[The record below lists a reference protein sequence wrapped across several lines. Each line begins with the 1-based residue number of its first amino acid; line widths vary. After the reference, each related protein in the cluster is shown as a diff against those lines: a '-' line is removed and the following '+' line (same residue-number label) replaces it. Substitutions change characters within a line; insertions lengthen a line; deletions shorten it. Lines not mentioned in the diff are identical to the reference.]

1 MLEKKS
7 DSYSLKKYR
16 LKQWIATHGYT
27 QTAVAEK
34 LGFDV
39 VEFKRKLAQRESF
52 TREQIFA
59 LIDLIGLREMYHIV
73 YFPKEEQNKESSGE

>member
-1 MLEKKS
+1 MQEEIRE
-7 DSYSLKKYR
+7 SYSLKKNS
-16 LKQWIATHGYT
+16 LKRWIFQHGLT

-34 LGFDV
+34 LGLDV
-39 VEFKRKLAQRESF
+39 VEFKRKLAQREFF